1 MHSYN
6 LQVKKKHEINYMY
19 SNMTHKKVINKVN
32 IDNKMNFTSVKV

>member
-1 MHSYN
+1 M
-6 LQVKKKHEINYMY
+6 KKDHEINYMY

>member
-19 SNMTHKKVINKVN
+19 SNMTYKKVINKVF